1 MIIDNK
7 NTNEVSSGGVLH
19 TQQFTIAATAH
30 AFKILSNTL
39 YNDKQGAVLREL
51 GTNAYD
57 AHVDN
62 GNPDEPF
69 YVCVPTTM
77 NPTFKIRDY
86 GTGIHP
92 DRFHHLYSSYFVS
105 NKQHSNDF
113 TGAFGIGKC
122 SFYSCTDQCSIINY
136 YNGQKFVYSAYIGS
150 DDTPQITLMCEEDTT
165 ERNGLEVSFA
175 VAHNEINL
183 FQNKAAEIYRYF
195 STTPDVRGLNRSID
209 KFNPSWNEVVV
220 EGIPVQYAVDN
231 SISGVVIMGNVKY
244 PVGSMSGKV
253 LPSLVFKVPIGSVD
267 ITASRESLEYNQKTR
282 NFLEKLDSVVYA
294 DYCKA
299 YQNEVSQCKTLFEVI
314 VLNVQKYNNSRIT
327 LSAEFQGSTIKSDK
341 VGYPVPIGAIQHWK
355 GEIEVLDKNTT
366 YLCHARNIRYG
377 RSPAVAK
384 QLGLTNYKTIRVA
397 QHYST
402 VNAAGLV
409 DKTYEGQDLCNY
421 LADYMQIDR
430 SKVVFI
436 DGIRV
441 KSDRSNAPRGTR
453 ERYVY
458 EISPK
463 GPNNSCAKVSVPDAY
478 YLVKKNRCLLSDK
491 FVGDRTGHITGQLTK
506 AVAALK
512 IDRPIYIIN
521 HSDLKHLLKKF
532 PKLKPFEDFF
542 LTATAKY
549 DMKDLAF
556 RYKARYNIYFED
568 HEKQVYELIAN
579 NSSNQEALDAVDSLL
594 GLKSANNDAAIGIF
608 ECYNNL
614 VDYSKR
620 VSMDLDAVKKHVKIK
635 KETIVNHYPIFAP
648 LLINKIN
655 AVAFADYITQTDK
668 NKETEPCVQ

>member
-1 MIIDNK
+1 MITETQQHDVNA
-7 NTNEVSSGGVLH
+7 SGVLH
-19 TQQFTIAATAH
+19 TSGFNIAATAH
-30 AFKILSNTL
+30 AFKVLSNTL

-51 GTNAYD
+51 GCNAAD
-57 AHVDN
+57 AHVEN
-62 GNPDEPF
+62 GNGDEPF

-86 GTGIHP
+86 GTGMSQEKLET
-92 DRFHHLYSSYFVS
+92 LYTTYFAS
-105 NKQHSNDF
+105 TKRDSNDY
-113 TGAFGIGKC
+113 TGFLGIGSKA
-122 SFYSCTDQCSIINY
+122 FYCCTDQCSIINY
-136 YNGQKFVYSAYIGS
+136 YNGRKFVYSAYIGA

-165 ERNGLEVSFA
+165 ERNGLEISFA

-195 STTPDVRGLNRSID
+195 STTPDVRGLNRSMD
-209 KFNPSWNEVVV
+209 KFNPSWNEVMVDGV
-220 EGIPVQYAVDN
+220 PVQYAVDN

-244 PVGSMSGKV
+244 PIGSMSGHV
-253 LPSLVFKVPIGSVD
+253 LSSLVFKLPIGSVD

-314 VLNVQKYNNSRIT
+314 VLNVQKYNSSRIT
-327 LSAEFQGSTIKSDK
+327 LTADFQGLTVKSDK
-341 VGYPVPIGAIQHWK
+341 VAYSVPIQALKHWK
-355 GEIEVLDKNTT
+355 SEIEVLDKNTT
-366 YLCHARNIRYG
+366 YLCHARKIRYG

-384 QLGLTNYKTIRVA
+384 QLGLTNYKTIRIA
-397 QHYST
+397 HTYST
-402 VNAAGLV
+402 INAAGLV
-409 DKTYEGQDLCNY
+409 DKNYAGQDLCNY
-421 LADYMQIDR
+421 LADYMKIDR
-430 SKVVFI
+430 SKMVFI

-458 EISPK
+458 EIKPS
-463 GPNNSCAKVSVPDAY
+463 GLSNSCAKISVPDAY

-491 FVGDRTGHITGQLTK
+491 FVSDRTGIITGYLTK
-506 AVAALK
+506 SIEALK
-512 IDRPIYIIN
+512 IDKPIYIIN

-532 PKLKPFEDFF
+532 PKLQPFEDFF

-579 NSSNQEALDAVDSLL
+579 NSSNQEALDAADSLL

-614 VDYSKR
+614 VDYPKR
-620 VSMDLDAVKKHVKIK
+620 VSMDLDTVKKHVKIK

-648 LLINKIN
+648 LLIDKIN